1 MEMKSKTKNTIT
13 KQPSKLVVDVS
24 DFQKNIEDRIVKGKD
39 LLRIA
44 VPLAQNTP
52 QYIGMISHKVYDD
65 VAEKNF
71 MAQYRRW
78 NDYNLELLKQS
89 FDNSENEYRDDY
101 HSSGYCPVLLGEDI
115 VQEQKDIIERQIVN
129 LESLLDK
136 LPLIPCTSEKLN
148 NESTNISKIFDY
160 KKVFIVHGH
169 DTSAE
174 SQTARFLEQ
183 LGLDPIILH
192 EQANLGK
199 TIIEKIESNSD
210 VGFGIVLYTPCD
222 RGGLNKSD
230 SELQPRAR
238 QNVVF
243 EHGYLIGK
251 IGRERVCALVKDS
264 IETPGD
270 ISGVV
275 YIPMDEIGMWR
286 YSIAKEMK
294 GVGYNIDMNKIK

>member
-1 MEMKSKTKNTIT
+1 M
-13 KQPSKLVVDVS
+13 
-24 DFQKNIEDRIVKGKD
+24 
-39 LLRIA
+39 
-44 VPLAQNTP
+44 
-52 QYIGMISHKVYDD
+52 
-65 VAEKNF
+65 
-71 MAQYRRW
+71 
-78 NDYNLELLKQS
+78 
-89 FDNSENEYRDDY
+89 
-101 HSSGYCPVLLGEDI
+101 
-115 VQEQKDIIERQIVN
+115 QEQKDIIERQIVN

-251 IGRERVCALVKDS
+251 LDAREFVLSSKIQLKHPV
-264 IETPGD
+264 IFLELF
-270 ISGVV
+270 I
-275 YIPMDEIGMWR
+275 YQW
-286 YSIAKEMK
+286 MK
-294 GVGYNIDMNKIK
+294 